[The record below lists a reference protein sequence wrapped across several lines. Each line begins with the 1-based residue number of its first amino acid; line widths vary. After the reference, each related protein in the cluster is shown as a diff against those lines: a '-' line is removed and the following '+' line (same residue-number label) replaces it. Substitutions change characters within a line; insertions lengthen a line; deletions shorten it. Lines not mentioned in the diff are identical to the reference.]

1 MSGTNSTATTQ
12 SGTPISSLPEA
23 QDVVATD
30 GVLGVFGGKAQLAKP
45 ADIVDAGMPTD
56 VVRTT
61 DLNAALSGSALNQYV
76 TQAAT
81 SAAAS
86 DASADRSET
95 AAGASA
101 ASSALA
107 AQTGAQVATI
117 AAGVSADVQRV
128 TASADSAQAVVAGA
142 GAILAQNTALASMVA
157 NNPVQF
163 TNKGSWDAGKN
174 SPELTSGTGAE
185 GDFYIVSV
193 AGTTALDGV
202 TEWDLLDGVWFHN
215 GAWSNLK
222 KAGYPTIAQRFQGL
236 LGVIAEGVTLNS
248 RTSGALTIKDALG
261 YILTAIDGLG
271 NISTA
276 GKQLLLGSTLLD
288 CNAKGQ
294 FLFGM
299 RDAMG
304 NLAWGVRA
312 DGSPAFP
319 SGAARADLGPI
330 SVTSNDNPN
339 GVIVKDQNGFV
350 LLDTSGYYAIKT
362 GDFTAE
368 EIAERDRMQLA
379 RSAATMAGP
388 GDMLRARPVW
398 GISISIAT
406 GQSEMMGYVSL
417 PALSLT
423 QPYDN
428 ITFGEDPRGFD
439 FGIDSAA
446 WTPRGGDPSPKPLV
460 AVNVDQTTYETLD
473 LPASLVYKPST
484 VDVAVPTV
492 TSGNPQIQ
500 ISTTD
505 TSINFTSGFSVG
517 QTIQCAGFTGAAATN
532 NESGGLWYSN
542 YITLTAVSAQSIT
555 GTCDGVWWG
564 WNPVAVTGATGVSI
578 APMRNTRDF
587 GEQQSIA
594 ALNFF
599 RGMQLAFR
607 GMPSDA
613 SRRLALLSC
622 CVSGTTIEQLSKGYS
637 IPLFDRISQSFAIAK
652 SQGDA
657 LNTTS
662 GCFLIEFC
670 QGGSNTDTDYATYSP
685 LLAQYFADVIAEAK
699 EKFGQTKDPFIEIVP
714 ISGMNMPST
723 GIMDVCRAQVDY
735 VLATPGAFI
744 PTVGYPAIDYGPHYS
759 SNGERYV
766 GAMRA
771 KVRHRVITQGLAW
784 KPLIMEKATLRGR
797 TILIDCHVPYAPIR
811 VLPTWEG
818 QEQSTQT
825 DLGFGVYDVTTNNKL
840 SISSVSVVGETQIEI
855 VLASDPEN
863 TVWVTYGDSNHNGSG
878 NIYDSD
884 PAVSSDLYEWVEGNG
899 APYSENIADY
909 IGKPYQLCN
918 PMINYAI
925 QSVKG

>member
-1 MSGTNSTATTQ
+1 MADADQ
-12 SGTPISSLPEA
+12 YTPVSLR
-23 QDVVATD
+23 
-30 GVLGVFGGKAQLAKP
+30 QLAPLVAALIVKESLSGLDISG
-45 ADIVDAGMPTD
+45 ANVGDISIVDYTKTVNDAVAKALDAADTAS
-56 VVRTT
+56 TT
-61 DLNAALSGSALNQYV
+61 SEDSSQSANI
-76 TQAAT
+76 AAT
-81 SAAAS
+81 A
-86 DASADRSET
+86 
-95 AAGASA
+95 
-101 ASSALA
+101 
-107 AQTGAQVATI
+107 
-117 AAGVSADVQRV
+117 
-128 TASADSAQAVVAGA
+128 ADSAQATAAGA

-163 TNKGSWDAGKN
+163 KNKGSWDASKN
-174 SPELTSGTGAE
+174 SPELTSSTGAE
-185 GDFYIVSV
+185 GDFYSV
-193 AGTTALDGV
+193 TVPGETSLDGV
-202 TEWDLLDGVWFHN
+202 TDWELLDGAWFHN
-215 GAWSNLK
+215 GVWNNLK

-330 SVTSNDNPN
+330 SVTNNGNPN
-339 GVIVKDQNGFV
+339 GITVKDKNGFI

-398 GISISIAT
+398 GISVSYAL
-406 GQSEMMGYVSL
+406 GQSEMMGFVSI

-428 ITFGEDPRGFD
+428 ITFGGDPRGFD
-439 FGIDSAA
+439 FGIDGAE
-446 WTPRGGDPSPKPLV
+446 WTPRGGDPSPQPLV
-460 AVNVDQTTYETLD
+460 AVNVNQDTYATMD
-473 LPASLVYKPST
+473 LPPSLVYKPST

-505 TSINFTSGFSVG
+505 TSIDFTTGFSVG
-517 QTIQCAGFTGAAATN
+517 QTIQCAGFTGAAAAN
-532 NESGGLWYSN
+532 NESGGWWYSN
-542 YITLTAVSAQSIT
+542 YITLTNVTAQSIT
-555 GTCDGVWWG
+555 GTCDYVWFKWI
-564 WNPVAVTGATGVSI
+564 PVAVTGATGVSI
-578 APMRNTRDF
+578 APLRITRDF

-594 ALNFF
+594 ALNFY

-607 GMPSDA
+607 GLTADA
-613 SRRLALLSC
+613 TRKLALLSC
-622 CVSGTTIEQLSKGYS
+622 CVSGTSIEQLSKGAT
-637 IPLFDRISQSFAIAK
+637 PDLFGRISQSAIIAK
-652 SQGDA
+652 QQADK
-657 LNTTS
+657 LNTTI
-662 GCFLIEFC
+662 GCFVLEFC
-670 QGGSNTDTDYATYSP
+670 QGGSNTNTDYATYYP
-685 LLAQYFADVIAEAK
+685 LLAQYFEDVKTELK
-699 EKFGQTKDPFIEIVP
+699 TQFGQTKDPFIEIVP
-714 ISGMNMPST
+714 ISGENLPKT

-735 VLATPGAFI
+735 VKATPGAYI

-771 KVRHRVITQGLAW
+771 KVRHRVITQGMAW
-784 KPLIMEKATLRGR
+784 KPLIMEQATLRGK
-797 TILIDCHVPYAPIR
+797 TILVDCHVPYPPMR
-811 VLPTWEG
+811 VLDTWEG
-818 QEQSTQT
+818 QHLNLRT
-825 DLGFGVYDVTTNNKL
+825 DLGFGVYDTVTNAKL
-840 SISSVSVVGETQIEI
+840 GVVSVSLAGETQVEI
-855 VLASDPEN
+855 VLSAEPEN
-863 TVWVTYGDSNHNGSG
+863 PVWVTYGDANHNGSG

-884 PAVSSDLYEWVEGNG
+884 PAVSSDVYEWVEGNG
-899 APYSENIADY
+899 APYSENVPEY
-909 IGKPYQLCN
+909 IGKPYPLPN